1 MIHAL
6 LWLCFDSATAEAA
19 AGLDE
24 GLSQLFYLY
33 YIEGLRGGG
42 GFLLCLLRRGVSVC
56 VIASALH

>member
-33 YIEGLRGGG
+33 YIAGLRVG
-42 GFLLCLLRRGVSVC
+42 GFLLCLLRRGVSAC